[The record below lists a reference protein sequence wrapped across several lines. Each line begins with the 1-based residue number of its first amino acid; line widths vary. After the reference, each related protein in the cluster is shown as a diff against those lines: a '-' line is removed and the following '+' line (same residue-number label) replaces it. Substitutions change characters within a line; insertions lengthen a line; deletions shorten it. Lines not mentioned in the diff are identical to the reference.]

1 MPNPGDNKSVPAGA
15 VPAKPAEIR
24 TFANFLETRGPD
36 SEQYVSGLGDPGGR
50 ECAENP
56 GPDGR
61 PCACC
66 IRYSRK
72 PGCARHVSGSAAET
86 IKASA
91 AFAIVNDFAERPGF
105 QEIRGFECRGR
116 RLPGGPHSPHNH

>member
-72 PGCARHVSGSAAET
+72 PGRSAKPFTIANAALAFIVSAALPLT
-86 IKASA
+86 CSASTTSVPRVR
-91 AFAIVNDFAERPGF
+91 F
-105 QEIRGFECRGR
+105 GR
-116 RLPGGPHSPHNH
+116 NS

>member
-72 PGCARHVSGSAAET
+72 PGCARNCVRSVGVARTWARHCTLAGV
-86 IKASA
+86 
-91 AFAIVNDFAERPGF
+91 
-105 QEIRGFECRGR
+105 R
-116 RLPGGPHSPHNH
+116 RRQCKQ